1 MQLHLDRP
9 DYDYYLRSADG
20 SSALV
25 NERRLTRSFVVA
37 PDALIEDWP
46 VRDTGSLGMPELE
59 QILTLSPA
67 LVLLGTGPRQ
77 VFPPA
82 QIMAACLSRGIG
94 LEAMAN
100 DSAARTYHV
109 LAGEGRRVVA
119 AFILD

>member
-46 VRDTGSLGMPELE
+46 VRDAGSLGMPELE
-59 QILTLSPA
+59 QILALSPA

-100 DSAARTYHV
+100 NSAARTYHV

>member
-46 VRDTGSLGMPELE
+46 VRDAGSLGMPELE
-59 QILTLSPA
+59 QILALSPA

-82 QIMAACLSRGIG
+82 QIMAARRGRSPDLRKSR
-94 LEAMAN
+94 M
-100 DSAARTYHV
+100 
-109 LAGEGRRVVA
+109 
-119 AFILD
+119 